1 MRLVMSPATVHEPL
15 AGIVAPLS
23 DTDPAPAFAVNVPPQ
38 VLDPFAGVWVRRAA
52 GKVSVNATLVWGRAL
67 GFVRVMVRRE
77 VPFSGIDEGTK
88 TLATVGG
95 AKTFRVADVGGK
107 LEPAFVLVPPP
118 AGIVFRYEPAGRV
131 AGPSSPARP
140 PPAGVEP
147 PKWRAEQRARDGAA
161 ATQLT

>member
-1 MRLVMSPATVHEPL
+1 MSTATLHEPL

-77 VPFSGIDEGTK
+77 VPFSGIDEGRK

-95 AKTFRVADVGGK
+95 AKTFRVADVGCK
-107 LEPAFVLVPPP
+107 LEPAFVLVTPP
-118 AGIVFRYEPAGRV
+118 AGIVFRYEPAV
-131 AGPSSPARP
+131 LLVTATWTTQV
-140 PPAGVEP
+140 PPAGM
-147 PKWRAEQRARDGAA
+147 
-161 ATQLT
+161 